1 VGEAMGCDG
10 GGGEGDAC
18 WGRVG
23 LVGTGCL
30 VGRDG
35 EWGGDG
41 GFASEGFDRVSVEL
55 VDGLV

>member
-1 VGEAMGCDG
+1 MGCDG

-41 GFASEGFDRVSVEL
+41 GFASEGFDGVSVEL